1 MKRVFLLMTTILLLM
16 MPLGCTQTPQEE
28 APPEQEIEQTQPLHL
43 TSLSIELQRDGQDA
57 QQLLEAIKVLPEQLQ
72 TALASYDVTVDEI
85 SMTVGS
91 SHTATIQALESGSID
106 LAFLSAETLAEQS
119 TTVDPIALSGPL
131 FWDQG
136 EDLAA
141 WNQAPEEAPLIPGYR
156 ALICAAPTEYGKN
169 LASRESLTWEEL
181 DRGPVGCFS

>member
-28 APPEQEIEQTQPLHL
+28 APPEQEPEQTQPLHL

-141 WNQAPEEAPLIPGYR
+141 WNQAPEPVAGRPL
-156 ALICAAPTEYGKN
+156 
-169 LASRESLTWEEL
+169 
-181 DRGPVGCFS
+181 RGQYHLRSVSSQGL

>member
-72 TALASYDVTVDEI
+72 TALASYDVFKPWNPAVSI
-85 SMTVGS
+85 WPFCPLRHWPS
-91 SHTATIQALESGSID
+91 S
-106 LAFLSAETLAEQS
+106 
-119 TTVDPIALSGPL
+119 PPPL
-131 FWDQG
+131 T
-136 EDLAA
+136 
-141 WNQAPEEAPLIPGYR
+141 PLRCPDHCFGTRGKTWPPGTR
-156 ALICAAPTEYGKN
+156 LRRKHP
-169 LASRESLTWEEL
+169 
-181 DRGPVGCFS
+181 